1 MTCWPTLVII
11 GPQRQLLHC
20 IIGEGH
26 AEEFHIFMDTAM
38 EYYKD
43 RLSLTDIP
51 LGVGDVTKG
60 ISGSQGLKYPGKV
73 HFNEETDLLFVADSS
88 NHRILSVEQKTG
100 IYYKII

>member
-1 MTCWPTLVII
+1 
-11 GPQRQLLHC
+11 
-20 IIGEGH
+20 
-26 AEEFHIFMDTAM
+26 MDTAM

-100 IYYKII
+100 IYYKIIWLLFLVFMLLTHSQELSGVCMAVV